1 MASDDA
7 SSAVALRVRLRPPD
21 AAGSA
26 SRAGLFRHKALPIY
40 FT

>member
-7 SSAVALRVRLRPPD
+7 SSAAALHVRLRPPN

-26 SRAGLFRHKALPIY
+26 GRAGLFRDKALPIY